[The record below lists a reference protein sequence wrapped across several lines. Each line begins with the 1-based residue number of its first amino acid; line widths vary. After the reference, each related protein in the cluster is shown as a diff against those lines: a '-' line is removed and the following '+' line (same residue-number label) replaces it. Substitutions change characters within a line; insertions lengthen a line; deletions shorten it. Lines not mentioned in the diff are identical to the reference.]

1 MARYSEIDLIIQEFK
16 GHPYRLDWSI
26 RTSDK
31 EVEQYLKRY
40 RRPVSRSLCNDVRVN
55 TFWRLQKC
63 YEYYNSRSV
72 DDEELETL
80 AALLRPMLAKV
91 GGRLDNYTNVTHPP
105 LSPVLTKEEM
115 GLLDRLHSAMV
126 NAIRSSGAKRR
137 PQYQRIMLRKLKTM
151 NLEARKNEI
160 VSRIVW
166 QFDHCI
172 TNGWYPVFVTLTVS
186 PEHMETVFCKG
197 SKAYQT
203 YIRRV
208 RREIAKRLGYTK
220 KETQGKDIHHAIG
233 VVERGDKTGRLHIHV
248 LHYCRVLPVDCSDP
262 NKGRSIPDLRELTA
276 WRALWPYGFVSAV
289 ACRISASDI
298 YAREGWNWPVVLKED
313 GTYEPYKTAGPLGV
327 GRYLGKYLGKSY
339 ENGDLWRCRM
349 TRNFGTKEIQTI
361 IQKKTRKELWKIVT
375 QPIPKI
381 LHLGRPI
388 NQTMIKRIAMK
399 VLIKRY
405 PTIMLRKLA
414 HLEPGLSLT
423 SLMDQQCFTIPNMR
437 STDDFR
443 WLSSE
448 FRDPVSVPVMSGM
461 VHT

>member
-1 MARYSEIDLIIQEFK
+1 MSRYSEIDLLIKEFTPPPK
-16 GHPYRLDWSI
+16 VMDWSSG
-26 RTSDK
+26 TSSR
-31 EVEQYLKRY
+31 EVELYLKRY
-40 RRPVSRSLCNDVRVN
+40 RGPINRSLCNDVRVN

-63 YEYYNSRSV
+63 YEYYSQRSMG
-72 DDEELETL
+72 DEELDTL
-80 AALLRPMLAKV
+80 AACLRPMLVKV
-91 GGRLDNYTNVTHPP
+91 GRRLDNYTNNEHPP
-105 LSPVLTKEEM
+105 LGPILDAEER

-126 NAIRSSGAKRR
+126 NAIRSSGPKRR
-137 PQYQRIMLRKLKTM
+137 PQYQRAMLRNLKNM
-151 NLEARKNEI
+151 NLETRKNEVI
-160 VSRIVW
+160 SRIVW

-172 TNGWYPVFVTLTVS
+172 TNAWYPIFVTLTVA
-186 PEHMETVFCKG
+186 PQHMDTVFAKG
-197 SKAYQT
+197 SKAYGT

-220 KETQGKDIHHAIG
+220 NTTQGKDIHHAIG
-233 VVERGDKTGRLHIHV
+233 VVERGDETGRLHIHV

-262 NKGRSIPDLRELTA
+262 NRGRSIPDLRELTA

-298 YAREGWNWPVVLKED
+298 YAREGWNWPVVKNED
-313 GTYEPYKTAGPLGV
+313 GTYSPYKTAGALGV

-349 TRNFGTKEIQTI
+349 TRNFGTMEIQQI
-361 IQKKTRKELWKIVT
+361 IKKKTRKQLWKIVS

-381 LHLGRPI
+381 LHLGRPV
-388 NQTMIKRIAMK
+388 NQTMIKRMAMK

-405 PTIMLRKLA
+405 PAIMLRKLA
-414 HLEPGLSLT
+414 RLEPGRSLT
-423 SLMDQQCFTIPNMR
+423 SLMDQPCFMIPNMR
-437 STDDFR
+437 STDDFK
-443 WLSSE
+443 WLCSE